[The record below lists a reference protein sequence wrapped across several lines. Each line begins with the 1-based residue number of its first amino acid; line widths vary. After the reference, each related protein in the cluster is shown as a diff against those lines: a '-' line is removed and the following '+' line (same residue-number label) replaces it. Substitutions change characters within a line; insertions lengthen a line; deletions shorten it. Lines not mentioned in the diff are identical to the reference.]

1 MLPLRLYLLAAT
13 LHSAMS
19 QSGPVCTILNP
30 VLPQALGCSCTDNAE
45 TGVGG
50 SSTCTMSTPAIN
62 IPNPLGETAGAVA
75 GAAADTADNVGN
87 AVGGAIGGVMGGASP
102 PPSPSPQAAASG
114 GTGNILEIP
123 SITFELGAE
132 VLPCGDPVS
141 AKAHATVT
149 MPSNLPEEI
158 TSLLNGLSA
167 SDGSITVT
175 LGSENTVAIEK
186 SVEAGKEETIDV
198 PFFTGAIASANFRII
213 LTVNGNVD
221 SLTLELAADMCL
233 KLNEMELCGG
243 LIPTC
248 TDADDFSSLGDQANV
263 AIGLRN
269 TFCTV
274 SGNFNANEAFGSP
287 PYEFLQ
293 LSAVSFAGVCP
304 TPGATVVVNVITFKA
319 TIAGTVDSFDEE
331 AFKTNLASGL
341 DGIESTD
348 ITVSA
353 APGSVVVTSEIVT
366 SDAAVAGS
374 TMAFLAAADET
385 SLTDLLQVTVTA
397 VEPPSQTSS
406 VSSSG
411 GGPGGI
417 LAGIFGTLVALA
429 AIAAVYVFFKK
440 AKKKIEPQPQ
450 AEAPAAEDAETPPN

>member
-1 MLPLRLYLLAAT
+1 
-13 LHSAMS
+13 
-19 QSGPVCTILNP
+19 
-30 VLPQALGCSCTDNAE
+30 
-45 TGVGG
+45 
-50 SSTCTMSTPAIN
+50 
-62 IPNPLGETAGAVA
+62 
-75 GAAADTADNVGN
+75 
-87 AVGGAIGGVMGGASP
+87 
-102 PPSPSPQAAASG
+102 
-114 GTGNILEIP
+114 
-123 SITFELGAE
+123 
-132 VLPCGDPVS
+132 
-141 AKAHATVT
+141 
-149 MPSNLPEEI
+149 
-158 TSLLNGLSA
+158 
-167 SDGSITVT
+167 VT

-198 PFFTGAIASANFRII
+198 PFSTGAIASANFRII

-248 TDADDFSSLGDQANV
+248 TDSDDFSSLGDQANV
-263 AIGLRN
+263 AKGLAN
-269 TFCTV
+269 TFCTA
-274 SGNFNANEAFGSP
+274 SGNFNMNKAFGSP

-293 LSAVSFAGVCP
+293 LSAISFADICS
-304 TPGATVVVNVITFKA
+304 PGATVVNVITFKA
-319 TIAGTVDSFDEE
+319 TIAGTVDDFDEE

-341 DGIESTD
+341 VGIQPTD

-366 SDAAVAGS
+366 SVAAVADS
-374 TMAFLAAADET
+374 TMAYLAAANET

-406 VSSSG
+406 AGGSTSG

-417 LAGIFGTLVALA
+417 LGGIFGTLGALA

-440 AKKKIEPQPQ
+440 AKKKIEPLE
-450 AEAPAAEDAETPPN
+450 EAPAAEDAETPPN